1 MTLRKKWSFVF
12 DHTADKQFAKL
23 DQNTKVRILHFFERV
38 LQSPNPKTK
47 ALQMTGNKKDFWR
60 YRIGSYRVICRFE
73 DEAMI
78 IVAVK
83 IGHRKNVYH

>member
-1 MTLRKKWSFVF
+1 MTLRKKWSFIF

-23 DQNTKVRILHFFERV
+23 DHNTQTRILHFFGRV
-38 LQSPNPKTK
+38 LQSPNPKTQ
-47 ALQMTGNKKDFWR
+47 ALQMVGNKKDFWR

-83 IGHRKNVYH
+83 VGHRKNVYH